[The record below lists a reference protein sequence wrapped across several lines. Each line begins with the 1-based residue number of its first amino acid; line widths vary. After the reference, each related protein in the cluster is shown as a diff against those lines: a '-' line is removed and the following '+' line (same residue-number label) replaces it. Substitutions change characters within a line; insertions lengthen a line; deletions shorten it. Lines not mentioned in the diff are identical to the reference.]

1 MALYSSTNQHNY
13 NQWRDNSQSQ
23 SISLVRSLIALPLA
37 TIEPKFG
44 HLIMSAS
51 SSYRPR
57 NSHAPVTRTT
67 SNLHAPKTA
76 SRHLDREIK
85 VNQVTA
91 AKKLKSGDIIIYTS
105 TMEGA
110 EKLKGKREWLSTL
123 GTKAEVLEE
132 TYRVLV
138 YGVPAN
144 RVNVN
149 NQAQV
154 IKQIKM
160 ENIYIIKVSSLIV
173 EFTKPEH
180 ANIAIN
186 EGLIIE
192 VALPA
197 PAPQSQ
203 EKIISCKEEVGSQT
217 RCTKFA
223 TQCANAKK
231 CIVSSVSSR
240 GHGSV
245 SG

>member
-1 MALYSSTNQHNY
+1 
-13 NQWRDNSQSQ
+13 
-23 SISLVRSLIALPLA
+23 
-37 TIEPKFG
+37 
-44 HLIMSAS
+44 
-51 SSYRPR
+51 
-57 NSHAPVTRTT
+57 
-67 SNLHAPKTA
+67 
-76 SRHLDREIK
+76 
-85 VNQVTA
+85 
-91 AKKLKSGDIIIYTS
+91 
-105 TMEGA
+105 MEGA
-110 EKLKGKREWLSTL
+110 EALKGKREWLSTL

-160 ENIYIIKVSSLIV
+160 ENIYIIKGMEIKFVGWLSPKTIQNKKASSLIV

-197 PAPQSQ
+197 PAP
-203 EKIISCKEEVGSQT
+203 
-217 RCTKFA
+217 
-223 TQCANAKK
+223 
-231 CIVSSVSSR
+231 
-240 GHGSV
+240 
-245 SG
+245 